1 MTFRREVAKRI
12 FAKEFN
18 DSSHVMK
25 GNDRYSPQYLLT
37 PTGARCNRVFVVGTL
52 LEKEDRGDGEFWR
65 IRVADPTGSFVGFI
79 GRYQPEALHSLAD
92 LEPPQY
98 VAVTAK
104 INVFQGETRTL
115 PSIRPEEIT
124 ASDSLSRD
132 LWVIET
138 AKQTINRIL
147 AIESLSTEDAKLARE
162 IYGTDTT
169 IYREMVKNALEIIK
183 GELEFERKAER
194 KSEKEIVKEEVEE
207 NVEED
212 IIEDLERFLEEE
224 EFDLSDI

>member
-1 MTFRREVAKRI
+1 MSFRREVARRI
-12 FAKEFN
+12 FAKEFR

-25 GNDRYSPQYLLT
+25 GDDRYSPQYLLT
-37 PTGARCNRVFVVGTL
+37 PTGARCNRIFVVGTL

-65 IRVADPTGSFVGFI
+65 IRIADPTGSFTGFI
-79 GRYQPEALHSLAD
+79 GRYQPEALNSLAD

-104 INVFQGETRTL
+104 INVFQGETRAL
-115 PSIRPEEIT
+115 PSIRPEDIS

-147 AIESLSTEDAKLARE
+147 AMEALSTEDAKLAGE
-162 IYGTDTT
+162 IYGTDTSV
-169 IYREMVKNALEIIK
+169 YREMVKNALEVIK
-183 GELEFERKAER
+183 GELEFDK
-194 KSEKEIVKEEVEE
+194 KVEKDAVEE
-207 NVEED
+207 KVEEEIPRD
-212 IIEDLERFLEEE
+212 EIIEDLERFLEEE